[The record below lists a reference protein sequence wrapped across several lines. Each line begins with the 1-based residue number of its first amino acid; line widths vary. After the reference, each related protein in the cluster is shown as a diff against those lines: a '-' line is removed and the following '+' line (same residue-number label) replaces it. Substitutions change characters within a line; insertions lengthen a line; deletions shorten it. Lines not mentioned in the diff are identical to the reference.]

1 MSVDLKQD
9 GAGRSHF
16 VLGPVER
23 WIVVSVAAGLVASL
37 GWFAN
42 KVDEQGDQINKLVT
56 QAAVTNG
63 SLLNISAQLTDVP
76 QLRRDVVE
84 LKVRVESV
92 EEGQKELRQTRGL
105 K

>member
-23 WIVVSVAAGLVASL
+23 WIVVSVAAGLVGSL

-42 KVDEQGDQINKLVT
+42 KVDNQGSRST
-56 QAAVTNG
+56 
-63 SLLNISAQLTDVP
+63 SW
-76 QLRRDVVE
+76 
-84 LKVRVESV
+84 
-92 EEGQKELRQTRGL
+92 
-105 K
+105 

>member
-23 WIVVSVAAGLVASL
+23 WIVVSVAAGLVGSL

-42 KVDEQGDQINKLVT
+42 KVDKQGEQNGDDAGEANCRTTGGTFCL
-56 QAAVTNG
+56 AD
-63 SLLNISAQLTDVP
+63 L
-76 QLRRDVVE
+76 
-84 LKVRVESV
+84 
-92 EEGQKELRQTRGL
+92 
-105 K
+105 